1 MMVGLINM
9 KQYYSYQEIFLIPRY
24 SEYHSRS
31 EVNTSVKLGDKTFK
45 VPVVPA
51 NMKCTIDQKLALWMS
66 ENDYFYIMHR
76 FNADT
81 NDAPN
86 TDNKKFIETANKD
99 NWKTISISL
108 GVKDEDMKL
117 IEDCISNNLR
127 IDYVTIDI
135 AHAHSVRMKEML
147 AFLHRIYGSNTCKV
161 KRPFIIAGNVASSD
175 GVVEL
180 EDWGADATKVGIA
193 QGDACT
199 TYGQTGFGVPMFTCI
214 QECAAVARKP
224 IIADGGIRTNGDFA
238 KALVAGGN
246 LVMAGSI
253 FASCVDSPA
262 DTVVKIVKMNEL
274 RENMKAD
281 PKTGLIQKG
290 LDEILA
296 KKTYKTYF
304 GSASAKN
311 KGANVHVEGRIVELE
326 CNKMTYAEKLK
337 EIEESIQSSISY
349 AGGRMTRVEYGIR
362 S

>member
-1 MMVGLINM
+1 MS
-9 KQYYSYQEIFLIPRY
+9 KTYYSYQEIFLLPKY
-24 SEYHSRS
+24 SNYHSRS
-31 EVNTSVKLGDKTFK
+31 EVSTATQLGKKMFR
-45 VPVVPA
+45 VPVMPA
-51 NMKCTIDQKLALWMS
+51 NMKCTIDQKMALWMS

-76 FNADT
+76 FNENT

-86 TDNKKFIETANKD
+86 TDNKRFIETANKD

-108 GVKDEDMKL
+108 GVKKEDEEL
-117 IEDCISNNLR
+117 IHYCITNNLR
-127 IDYVTIDI
+127 IDYITIDI

-147 AFLHRIYGSNTCKV
+147 VYLNRMYRSDICTV
-161 KRPFIIAGNVASSD
+161 DRPFIIAGNVATP
-175 GVVEL
+175 GAVVDL

-214 QECAAVARKP
+214 QECAKLARKP
-224 IIADGGIRTNGDFA
+224 IIADGGIRTNGDFS
-238 KALVAGGN
+238 KALVAGGHM
-246 LVMAGSI
+246 VMAGSV
-253 FASCVDSPA
+253 FASCVDSPSE
-262 DTVVKIVKMNEL
+262 TVVKIVKMNEL
-274 RENMKAD
+274 KENMKVS
-281 PKTGLIQKG
+281 PQGLLEKS
-290 LDEILA
+290 LDEMLA

-349 AGGRMTRVEYGIR
+349 AGGNLAYVDWGIR
-362 S
+362 NR